1 MVAHACD
8 PVLETVCVDLSP
20 LSRLETPPQPA
31 CLCVNDPGNALD
43 RCSCFQLSLTLHSLR
58 SCDSAC
64 EGLITSGVPLCSG
77 VRKAGERKGSLQLCS
92 SLEALTK
99 PLWRLQQVAPRSAV
113 AEGLPVST
121 VLEEKLGSRETQTLP
136 GLGDSHHETT
146 CGDNSA
152 NSADRSG

>member
-20 LSRLETPPQPA
+20 LARLETPPQPA

-77 VRKAGERKGSLQLCS
+77 VRKAGERKGSLQFFS
-92 SLEALTK
+92 SLEALTE
-99 PLWRLQQVAPRSAV
+99 PLWQVAIPRRLQQVAPPSAV

-121 VLEEKLGSRETQTLP
+121 VLEKS
-136 GLGDSHHETT
+136 
-146 CGDNSA
+146 
-152 NSADRSG
+152 